1 MANIPT
7 LQIPNV
13 ASGVGNLSMA
23 PAGAVRIPKIA
34 TMPVLGREVFDGVG
48 AGAIGLSRGVW
59 EGAQFLNE
67 FSDKMAAANDNAQF
81 AAVDRKFSEAMA
93 EFEVESSTLPP
104 DKHLGVWQQKYVPK
118 LQSLTENVRAT
129 PEGMSRIQNH
139 FARQMATSAASVK
152 VGANKQFLSEA
163 LRESDARIERLTT
176 EGNYEEIYAQLAQ
189 DEKSG
194 LRTTAERKT
203 AEEKLK
209 TSYTEQT
216 VDQQMNEMASMGKAT
231 DIDAMA
237 EDLRTAYETKSFD
250 TKSFPQLNGKPAL
263 LRKAMDKFES
273 VKREEMG
280 RRYDE
285 AVTRI
290 ANNEFGTPDELRE
303 EYEDELGP
311 ELFSKAAQLFTQTPE
326 QIKQKLEVELP
337 ALRTAIE
344 TYDAATDAK
353 AGSKEYDRLMAWVQT
368 MPAGSQADTYD
379 MLREKKREA
388 KPKPSSVVQS
398 FLDKEKQLF
407 EQGEYG
413 PIKND
418 DDWQAAKLLQ
428 GRVVDK
434 FNNWV
439 RANPKEASD
448 PLKTSEA
455 YNAIKTQVYQEDFGD
470 DRQSNMRPPKPIS
483 PQELPKRILDDPRI
497 STRDARIRPQDRSP
511 LDDVQLP
518 MGDGSWKVT
527 AQTRDEL
534 RAPSTAGQRQVSLDF
549 NDAAAPTA
557 RGVEIVIPH
566 NATAEERAAAQAY
579 VDQTA
584 AWFRGKGIDVPAGK
598 VLTQTGR
605 GAKVSRFHTEPF
617 YAKDSEAFEAM
628 RQDPD
633 GYAAIL
639 ENTLGRISG
648 VTFIAP
654 HKKTDG
660 GAQNDLYNE
669 RDFARSYLI
678 PALQRRKGETQ
689 IARND

>member
-7 LQIPNV
+7 IQIPNV
-13 ASGVGNLSMA
+13 QSGVGNSPTA
-23 PAGAVRIPKIA
+23 DAGSVRIPRIQ

-48 AGAIGLSRGVW
+48 AGMVGLSRGVW
-59 EGAQFLNE
+59 EGAKMLTE
-67 FSDKMAAANDNAQF
+67 FSNKMAAANDNAQF

-93 EFEVESSTLPP
+93 EFEVEASTLPP

-139 FARQMATSAASVK
+139 FSRQMATSTASVK

-163 LRESDARIERLTT
+163 LRESDARIERLTN
-176 EGNYEEIYAQLAQ
+176 EGNHEEAFAQLAQ

-194 LRTTAERKT
+194 LRTPAERKA
-203 AEEKLK
+203 AEEKLQ

-216 VDQQMNEMASMGKAT
+216 VDQQMNEMISMGTAT

-237 EDLRTAYETKSFD
+237 ADLRDAYDSGSFE
-250 TKSFPQLNGKPAL
+250 TKSFPQLNGKPAMI
-263 LRKAMDKFES
+263 RSAMNKFDAL
-273 VKREEMG
+273 KREAFS

-285 AVTRI
+285 AMTRI
-290 ANNEFGTPDELRE
+290 ANNEFGTADELRE
-303 EYEDELGP
+303 EYEDALGP
-311 ELFSKAAQLFTQTPE
+311 ALFAKASEVFSQTPQQQSE
-326 QIKQKLEVELP
+326 LLKQRP
-337 ALRTAIE
+337 ALVTAIDM
-344 TYDAATDAK
+344 YDPLTDTDSQQFDK
-353 AGSKEYDRLMAWVQT
+353 LLGWVHS
-368 MPAGSQADTYD
+368 MPAGYQADLSQ
-379 MLREKKREA
+379 MLRDKKKDA
-388 KPKPSSVVQS
+388 KPRPSSVVDS
-398 FLDKEKQLF
+398 ILEKERTLF
-407 EQGEYG
+407 DTGEYG
-413 PIKND
+413 PIKD
-418 DDWQAAKLLQ
+418 DADWQAAKVLQ
-428 GRVVDK
+428 SRVVDK

-439 RANPKEASD
+439 RANPKDSSD
-448 PLKTSEA
+448 PIKTSEA
-455 YNAIKTQVYQEDFGD
+455 YNAIKTQVYQEDMGD
-470 DRQSNMRPPKPIS
+470 DRQSNMRQPKPVS
-483 PQELPKRILDDPRI
+483 PQDLPKRVLNDPRI
-497 STRDARIRPQDRSP
+497 STRDARMRPQDRSP

-584 AWFRGKGIDVPAGK
+584 AWFRSKGIDVPAGK

-617 YAKDSEAFEAM
+617 YAKDSEAFEAV

-678 PALQRRKGETQ
+678 PALQRRKGELQ
-689 IARND
+689 LARND